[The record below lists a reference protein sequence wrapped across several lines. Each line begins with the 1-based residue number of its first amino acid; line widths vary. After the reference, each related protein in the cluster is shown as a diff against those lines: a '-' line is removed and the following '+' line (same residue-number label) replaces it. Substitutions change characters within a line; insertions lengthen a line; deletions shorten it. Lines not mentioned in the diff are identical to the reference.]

1 MMKATLTLCC
11 AVALLTAC
19 SSRDDSTLSDLR
31 GLLQKPPSSERFVAL
46 FEEQSPALEVVFLRT
61 QSVSRLLLSHE
72 NQGVL
77 TWLSIEGAS
86 LKTRN
91 GFIVGSRGFIEG
103 LQAARVDEVQRLV
116 RAEAPGT
123 ANRFHTYL
131 DGNNEITTR
140 SYRCVI
146 TPGGMETLTLMG
158 QTVSARR
165 ISEECRSLTDDFTNI
180 YWVENGEILQ
190 TAQWIGP
197 IAGSLLIRLVNV
209 YDGQ

>member
-1 MMKATLTLCC
+1 MRKPALILCS
-11 AVALLTAC
+11 AVMLLTAC
-19 SSRDDSTLSDLR
+19 SSREDSAFSEMR
-31 GLLQKPPSSERFVAL
+31 GLFQKPPNSERFVAL
-46 FEEQSPALEVVFLRT
+46 FEAQAPALEVLFVRT

-72 NQGVL
+72 NRGVL

-91 GFIVGSRGFIEG
+91 GFIVGSRGFFEG
-103 LQAARVDEVQRLV
+103 LQAARVDEVERLV
-116 RAEAPGT
+116 RAEAAGT

-131 DGNNEITTR
+131 DGNNDVTTR

-158 QTVSARR
+158 QTASARR
-165 ISEECRSLTDDFTNI
+165 ISEECRNLTDDFTNI
-180 YWVENGEILQ
+180 YWVGNGEILQ
-190 TAQWIGP
+190 AVQWIGP
-197 IAGSLLIRLVNV
+197 IAGSLLIRLVNI

>member
-1 MMKATLTLCC
+1 MMKAALILCS

-19 SSRDDSTLSDLR
+19 SSRDDSALSDVR
-31 GLLQKPPSSERFVAL
+31 GLFQQSPNSERYFAL
-46 FEEQSPALEVVFLRT
+46 FDEQAPALEVLFLRT

-72 NQGVL
+72 NRGVL
-77 TWLSIEGAS
+77 TWLSIESAS

-91 GFIVGSRGFIEG
+91 GVIVCTRGFAEG
-103 LQAARVDEVQRLV
+103 LQAARVDAVERLV
-116 RAEAPGT
+116 RAEAAGT

-131 DGNNEITTR
+131 DGNNDISTR

>member
-1 MMKATLTLCC
+1 MMKAALTLCG

-46 FEEQSPALEVVFLRT
+46 FEEQSPALEVLFLRT

-77 TWLSIEGAS
+77 TWLSIESAS

-91 GFIVGSRGFIEG
+91 GFIVGTRGFAEG
-103 LQAARVDEVQRLV
+103 LQAAHVDEVARLV

-123 ANRFHTYL
+123 ASRFHTYL
-131 DGNNEITTR
+131 DGNNDIATR
-140 SYRCVI
+140 SYRCVVI
-146 TPGGMETLTLMG
+146 PSDVESLTLMG

-165 ISEECRSLTDDFTNI
+165 VSEECRSLTDEFTNI
-180 YWVENGEILQ
+180 YWIRDGEILQ
-190 TAQWIGP
+190 AVQWIGP
-197 IAGSLLIRLVNV
+197 IVGSLLIRLVNV

>member
-1 MMKATLTLCC
+1 MMKAALILCS

-19 SSRDDSTLSDLR
+19 SSRDDSALSDVR

-46 FEEQSPALEVVFLRT
+46 FEEQSPALEVLFLRT

-77 TWLSIEGAS
+77 TWLSIESAS

-91 GFIVGSRGFIEG
+91 RFIVGTRGFAEG
-103 LQAARVDEVQRLV
+103 LQAARVDAIERLV
-116 RAEAPGT
+116 RAEAAGT

-131 DGNNEITTR
+131 DGNNDISTR
-140 SYRCVI
+140 SYRCVV
-146 TPGGMETLTLMG
+146 TPGEAESLTLMG
-158 QTVSARR
+158 QTVTARR
-165 ISEECRSLTDDFTNI
+165 VLEDCRSLTDEFTNI
-180 YWVENGEILQ
+180 YWVKDGEVLQ

-197 IAGSLLIRLVNV
+197 IVGALLIRLVNI
-209 YDGQ
+209 